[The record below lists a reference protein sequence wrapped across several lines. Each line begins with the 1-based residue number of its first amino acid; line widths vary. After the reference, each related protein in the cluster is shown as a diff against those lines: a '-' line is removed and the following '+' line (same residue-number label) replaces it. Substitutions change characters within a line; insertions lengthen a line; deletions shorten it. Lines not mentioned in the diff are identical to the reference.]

1 MSSRYQIPGT
11 VPFIEPMEGAPG
23 PVTPLCD
30 LLERY
35 AIDDIV
41 RAIDAGLPV
50 FDAGRVLMTREGS
63 FNIIRDLIELGKK
76 PAAKRVAE
84 EAAAE

>member
-1 MSSRYQIPGT
+1 MTIPSKRQGCRRACG
-11 VPFIEPMEGAPG
+11 PRRG
-23 PVTPLCD
+23 PVTQLRD

-41 RAIDAGLPV
+41 RAIDARLRV

-63 FNIIRDLIELGKK
+63 
-76 PAAKRVAE
+76 
-84 EAAAE
+84 

>member
-1 MSSRYQIPGT
+1 MWASTR
-11 VPFIEPMEGAPG
+11 
-23 PVTPLCD
+23 PVTRLHD

-41 RAIDAGLPV
+41 RAIDARLRV

-63 FNIIRDLIELGKK
+63 
-76 PAAKRVAE
+76 
-84 EAAAE
+84 